1 MEIEKTTLV
10 ERFLPMTQAFLAIL
24 IFSAL
29 QLISFAIV
37 LLFNSKYDVKANRW
51 LSVLLVFLGCCL
63 LLFSLNRIEILP
75 QVSLLGYALAFLG
88 GPILFFYVRTYL
100 TNRYSF
106 KPIQLLHLI
115 PFLIQLGLWAWVIIP
130 LSNAEKMEYLQQI
143 NVSSDWYP
151 LQREISFIGIALFY
165 IFLIYK
171 DIRRYHELA
180 KEEYSYTNQNVLT
193 WLYGFILFLLV
204 SPLVVSFIAL
214 KVGQDEVLILSGY
227 LSVFCFI
234 IMLVVLL
241 RPEIYQ
247 GLGIIAPVKP
257 FSRQTPSLSET
268 EKDRLFQ
275 ELQQYFEREKPFLN
289 PTLTLKG
296 LSDAL
301 ETNPNYLSQSINGK
315 SGKSFFDFINTYR
328 IEYAKALLLN
338 DTFAKY
344 TVEGIASESGFRSK
358 SAFYNAFKKIT
369 SISPLEFK
377 KQHQVV

>member
-1 MEIEKTTLV
+1 
-10 ERFLPMTQAFLAIL
+10 MTQAFLAIL

-51 LSVLLVFLGCCL
+51 LTALLVFLGCCL
-63 LLFSLNRIEILP
+63 LLFSLNRIEVLP

-100 TNRYSF
+100 TNSYSF
-106 KPIQLLHLI
+106 KPAQLLHVI
-115 PFLIQLGLWAWVIIP
+115 PFLIQLALWASVILP
-130 LSNAEKMEYLQQI
+130 LSDAEKLEYLQRM
-143 NVSSDWYP
+143 NAGSDWYP
-151 LQREISFIGIALFY
+151 LQREVSFIAVALFY
-165 IFLIYK
+165 IYLIYK
-171 DIRRYHELA
+171 DIRRYHQLA
-180 KEEYSYTNQNVLT
+180 KEEYSYTNQNVLI
-193 WLYGFILFLLV
+193 WFYGFILYLILSPVAV
-204 SPLVVSFIAL
+204 SLIAL
-214 KVGQDEVLILSGY
+214 QIGQNEVLILSGF

-247 GLGIIAPVKP
+247 GLGIIAPVKS
-257 FSRQTPSLSET
+257 FSRQTPTLADT

-275 ELQQYFEREKPFLN
+275 ELQLYFERERPFLN

-328 IEYAKALLLN
+328 IEYAKTLLLD

-358 SAFYNAFKKIT
+358 SAFYNAFKKMT

-377 KQHQVV
+377 KQHQAV